1 MQLTK
6 CCGLF
11 LGRRNKKQAQ
21 SRLQKRRDETRREAV
36 KTRNEAEAVDD
47 ADDDVHDDAVVVDH
61 NDVAEEAST
70 ALAKKERNTNTNKQL
85 ENLM

>member
-1 MQLTK
+1 MHK